1 MKSNLSLARTWTRF
15 GVILYG
21 SRRTFLHPMRF
32 GISEDRS
39 RLQVL
44 VAITVA
50 GDVDQHT
57 LAELLKRA

>member
-1 MKSNLSLARTWTRF
+1 M
-15 GVILYG
+15 ILYG